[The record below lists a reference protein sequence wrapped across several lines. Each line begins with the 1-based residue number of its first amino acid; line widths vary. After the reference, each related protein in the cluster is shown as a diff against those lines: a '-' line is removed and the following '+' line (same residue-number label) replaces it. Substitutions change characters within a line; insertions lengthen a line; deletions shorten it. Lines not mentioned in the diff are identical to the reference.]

1 MIWYNVDRVRG
12 VGIMDN
18 LSYFKGLIMCTKCGK
33 KFNKKLNGFICSGFK
48 NYGKDFCNSK
58 FIPLNML
65 LDIIVRHCKIYK
77 KDYSI
82 KKVKLLILR
91 IEIGNELV

>member
-65 LDIIVRHCKIYK
+65 LRWKNGQVTFI
-77 KDYSI
+77 S
-82 KKVKLLILR
+82 
-91 IEIGNELV
+91 ENELKF